1 MKAKE
6 LLEQLNNIDD
16 NVLLKVSIEYSSSTD
31 ETEVFITAAQVDEDL
46 ETIFLL
52 NDELSF
58 ARA

>member
-31 ETEVFITAAQVDEDL
+31 DTEVFITDAQVDDDL